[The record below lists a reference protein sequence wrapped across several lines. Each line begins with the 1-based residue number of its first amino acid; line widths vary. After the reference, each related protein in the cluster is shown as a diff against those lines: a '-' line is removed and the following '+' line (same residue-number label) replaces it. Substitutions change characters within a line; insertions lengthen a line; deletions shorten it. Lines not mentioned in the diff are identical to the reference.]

1 MWVAVSRSLPVWS
14 VSLWD
19 QERGWFRSPSI
30 LGGYGVRGNSSASV
44 SPSLTHSLPPSLC
57 PFIILSYSPAF
68 HFCAFWWLSDRGGVA
83 DGCGLPSLL
92 LMVPLCADCNGI
104 TDAGLQDFSDA
115 LKRNNSVTSV
125 DFSCMCDCALLLVG
139 RWWRRS
145 ALCVCLCVCVGS
157 TSATD
162 SPFPFCLSH
171 VGGGQSLS
179 PCVVCV
185 SLGSGEGLVSVSL
198 HPRVL
203 WCTRELLGLCLPLTH
218 SLSPSLPLSIHN
230 SLLLARLSFLC
241 ILVVVRLRRC
251 CRWVWPSFPLVDG
264 TAVCRLRRIHGRRF
278 ARLLRCAEEEQQRHV
293 GGFLTYVRLC
303 VAACWTMVASVRCV
317 CVCVCVSAHIQPVT
331 LLSPPVCLT
340 WVAVSRSLPVWSV
353 SPWDQERGWFRSPS
367 ILGCYGVRGN
377 SSASVSPSLTHSL
390 PPSLCPFIILSY
402 SRRRPCRVLA
412 TEPAF
417 HFCAFW
423 WLSDRGGVADGCGLP
438 SLLLM
443 VPLCAGCDGFT
454 DAGLRAFSDALKS
467 NNSVTSVDFSC
478 MCDCAL
484 LLVGRWWRRS
494 AVCVCVCVCRLI
506 FSQ

>member
-1 MWVAVSRSLPVWS
+1 MYVRLCVAACWTMVASVRCVCVCVCVCVSAHIRPVTLLSLSVCLTWVAVSRSLPVWS

-30 LGGYGVRGNSSASV
+30 LGCYGVRGNSSASV
-44 SPSLTHSLPPSLC
+44 SPSLPHSLSPSLC
-57 PFIILSYSPAF
+57 PFIILSYLRRRPCRVFATEPAF

-92 LMVPLCADCNGI
+92 LMVPPCAVCDGF
-104 TDAGLQDFSDA
+104 TDAGFRAFSDA

-125 DFSCMCDCALLLVG
+125 AFTGMCDCALLLVG

-162 SPFPFCLSH
+162 SPFFFCLSH

-218 SLSPSLPLSIHN
+218 SLSPSLPLSIHI

-241 ILVVVRLRRC
+241 ILVVVRPRRC

-264 TAVCRLRRIHGRRF
+264 TAVCRLHGIHGRRF
-278 ARLLRCAEEEQQRHV
+278 A
-293 GGFLTYVRLC
+293 
-303 VAACWTMVASVRCV
+303 
-317 CVCVCVSAHIQPVT
+317 
-331 LLSPPVCLT
+331 
-340 WVAVSRSLPVWSV
+340 
-353 SPWDQERGWFRSPS
+353 
-367 ILGCYGVRGN
+367 
-377 SSASVSPSLTHSL
+377 
-390 PPSLCPFIILSY
+390 
-402 SRRRPCRVLA
+402 
-412 TEPAF
+412 
-417 HFCAFW
+417 
-423 WLSDRGGVADGCGLP
+423 
-438 SLLLM
+438 SLL
-443 VPLCAGCDGFT
+443 
-454 DAGLRAFSDALKS
+454 
-467 NNSVTSVDFSC
+467 
-478 MCDCAL
+478 
-484 LLVGRWWRRS
+484 
-494 AVCVCVCVCRLI
+494 
-506 FSQ
+506 